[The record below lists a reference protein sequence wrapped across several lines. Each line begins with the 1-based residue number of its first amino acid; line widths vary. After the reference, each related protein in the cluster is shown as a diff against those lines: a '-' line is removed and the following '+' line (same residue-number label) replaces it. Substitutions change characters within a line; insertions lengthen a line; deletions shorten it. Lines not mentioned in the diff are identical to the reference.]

1 MATLDFGP
9 IDYTSRDYAALRQDI
24 IDAVKA
30 RLPDWNGD
38 TDPNDFLRVILEAF
52 AFVGDLNSYYIDRVA
67 NEAFLTTA
75 TRRQSLINIAR
86 TFGYSPSGPISAS
99 LTLNLT
105 NSGTSDALV
114 PAGTQFRG
122 TYNRDGLPV
131 SVIFETSDDVTVPQ
145 SGSATVLAS
154 EGETQQGSTLLQSN
168 GEQIGVLLYRPDG
181 KAYSDG
187 TPDQQF
193 VLPVAPVIE
202 DSIQVWIHAPTGTD
216 AISDGIRYTYFTHL
230 IDASPDDRAFTT
242 LRDADD
248 TVTVQFGDG
257 AGGYVPPAGYLVRA
271 VYRVGG
277 GPSGNV
283 PAGTIT
289 IPGLTPTGTSLPAT
303 ISAYNAL
310 PGLGGI
316 DSESNDAIRSKAYSV
331 LRSRDRA
338 VSLKDFVDI
347 ALRSAGVAKASAIG
361 SSLSNVVMYVA
372 PYTEGSDNQPGYS
385 EVKCNVTQVVVAT
398 DLATLTTDVAHGL
411 VPGSVVNLSGIGS
424 PFDGTWQIATVPT
437 TTTATFVITWT
448 DVTVPAAGKLSA
460 VGAETAS
467 FAQLRAYAQ
476 EQMTNAAPAGV
487 GVTAVGPVY
496 TDLAVKVTVQLDSSV
511 RQSVTKRAVQQAVLS
526 AFDVSGA
533 EFAQQIY
540 TSDVV
545 RAAVSVPGVN
555 SVRVTTFNRSLDQS
569 SGAAAYL
576 SGSPTTSYEVAQ
588 DVISGNPYEI
598 FRLLDQNMFVTVL
611 GGIPDAA

>member
-1 MATLDFGP
+1 MASLDFGP
-9 IDYTSRDYAALRQDI
+9 IDYTSRDYASLRQDV
-24 IDAVKA
+24 IDAVKS
-30 RLPDWNGD
+30 RLTDWNGD
-38 TDPNDFLRVILEAF
+38 TDPNDFLRVLLEAF

-67 NEAFLTTA
+67 NEAFLSTA

-105 NSGTSDALV
+105 NSGNADVTV
-114 PAGTQFRG
+114 PAGTQFKG

-131 SVIFETSDDVTVPQ
+131 SVTYETSDDVTLPH
-145 SGSATVLAS
+145 SGSATVIAS
-154 EGETQQGSTLLQSN
+154 EGETQRGSTLLQSN
-168 GEQIGVLLYRPDG
+168 GESIGVLLYRPDG

-193 VLPVAPVIE
+193 VLPKSPVIE

-216 AISDGIRYTYFTHL
+216 AVSDGIRYTYYTHL
-230 IDASPDDRAFTT
+230 IDASPDDRAFTII
-242 LRDADD
+242 RDADD

-271 VYRVGG
+271 VFRVGG
-277 GPSGNV
+277 GPGGNV
-283 PAGTIT
+283 PSGTIT
-289 IPGLTPTGTSLPAT
+289 IPGLTPAGTSLPAT
-303 ISAYNAL
+303 ISANNPL

-347 ALRSAGVAKASAIG
+347 ALRSGGVAKANAIG

-372 PYTEGSDNQPGYS
+372 PYTEGNDNQPGY
-385 EVKCNVTQVVVAT
+385 TQSQCGITSVVV
-398 DLATLTTDVAHGL
+398 DSGLATITTDVPHGL
-411 VPGSVVNLSGIGS
+411 TTGSVVNISGIGS
-424 PFDGTWQIATVPT
+424 PFDGTWQIVSVPT
-437 TTTATFVITWT
+437 TTTAVFMITWT
-448 DVTVPAAGKLSA
+448 NTTVPAAGKLVS

-467 FAQLRAYAQ
+467 FANLRAYAQ
-476 EQMTNAAPAGV
+476 GQMIDAAPAGV
-487 GVTAVGPVY
+487 GVSAVGPVY
-496 TDLAVKVTVQLDSSV
+496 TDLAVKVTVQLDPSV
-511 RQSVTKRAVQQAVLS
+511 RQSVTKRAVQQAVLA
-526 AFDVSGA
+526 AFDVSAA
-533 EFAQQIY
+533 EFARQIY

-545 RAAVSVPGVN
+545 KAASIVAGVN
-555 SVRVTTFNRSLDQS
+555 SVRVTTFNRALDQS
-569 SGAAAYL
+569 SGQAAYL
-576 SGSPTTSYEVAQ
+576 SGTPTTSYEVAQ
-588 DVISGNPYEI
+588 DVITGNPYEI
-598 FRLLDQNMFVTVL
+598 FRLLDQNLTVTVL

>member
-9 IDYTSRDYAALRQDI
+9 IDYTSRDYAALRQDV

-38 TDPNDFLRVILEAF
+38 TDPNDFLRVLLEAF

-99 LTLNLT
+99 LTLSLT
-105 NSGTSDALV
+105 NSGTSDVLV
-114 PAGTQFRG
+114 PAGTQFKG

-131 SVIFETSDDVTVPQ
+131 SVTYETADDVTVPH
-145 SGSATVLAS
+145 GGNVTAIAS
-154 EGETQQGSTLLQSN
+154 EGETQRGSTLLQSN

-193 VLPVAPVIE
+193 VLPRSPVVE

-216 AISDGIRYTYFTHL
+216 AVSDGIRYTYYTHL
-230 IDASPDDRAFTT
+230 IDASPDDRAFTII
-242 LRDADD
+242 RDADD

-271 VYRVGG
+271 VYRVGA
-277 GPSGNV
+277 GPKGNV

-289 IPGLTPTGTSLPAT
+289 IPGLTPAGTSLPAT
-303 ISAYNAL
+303 ISVNNPL

-338 VSLKDFVDI
+338 VSLKDFIDI
-347 ALRSAGVAKASAIG
+347 ALRSGGVAKANAIG
-361 SSLSNVVMYVA
+361 SSLSNIIMYVA
-372 PYTEGSDNQPGYS
+372 PYTEGNDNQPGYT
-385 EVKCNVTQVVVAT
+385 EIQCLVTNVAVSAG
-398 DLATLTTDVAHGL
+398 LATITTDVAHGM

-424 PFDGTWQIATVPT
+424 PFDGTWQIATVPSP
-437 TTTATFVITWT
+437 TTAVFVMPWADTSI
-448 DVTVPAAGKLSA
+448 PAAGKLVA
-460 VGAETAS
+460 VGSETNT
-467 FAQLRAYAQ
+467 FADLRAYAQ
-476 EQMTNAAPAGV
+476 EQMMNAAPAGI
-487 GVTAVGPVY
+487 GVSVVGPVY
-496 TDLAVKVTVQLDSSV
+496 TDITVKVTVQLDSSV
-511 RQSVTKRAVQQAVLS
+511 RQSVVRRAVQQAVLA

-533 EFAQQIY
+533 DFARQIY

-545 RAAVSVPGVN
+545 KAAAAAPGVN
-555 SVRVTTFNRSLDQS
+555 SVRVTTFNRGLDQS
-569 SGAAAYL
+569 IGAAAYL
-576 SGSPTTSYEVAQ
+576 SGTPTTAYEVAQ

-598 FRLLDQNMFVTVL
+598 FRLLDQNLTVTVL